1 MAAMIDALTYRS
13 YETVLPVY
21 YENRVAQK
29 GLRNEDSIEMLGIS

>member
-1 MAAMIDALTYRS
+1 MIDALTYRS
-13 YETVLPVY
+13 YETVLPVC